1 MVSPAY
7 LGLKI
12 FNFLLFSRSC
22 DFMQPHGSRQRELSA
37 NALIE
42 LLWKVVKTKS
52 FPSNSL
58 SFFNQLGEKKYAVFA
73 IQGPTHNF
81 EIPETFEKDGVT
93 EKV

>member
-1 MVSPAY
+1 
-7 LGLKI
+7 
-12 FNFLLFSRSC
+12 
-22 DFMQPHGSRQRELSA
+22 MQPHGSRQRELSA

-93 EKV
+93 EKVMWFYMHAIQLLLHLRVSNS